1 VRVRLKRLYA
11 SILIPLVLF
20 PLLIVLNTVPTY
32 AETVYSGPNYSV
44 VYVKREFVVSNSTIL
59 SLKVASNGKPLE
71 YGYTLVG
78 ITINGA
84 VEVKRGRGF
93 GRVDI
98 DLSSYVVEVKKILER
113 SRASLQNSGVGL
125 LAFIVTMT
133 EESGEKY
140 ISTDVISIPI
150 IPGKVMGASIE
161 VNIEF
166 KPVFRVKYQAENST
180 KGPPLEP
187 LNTSPP
193 PRFDEYCRVTGN
205 KEECWYWQLDSTI
218 YASQQPEFI
227 PLSII
232 KLDPYDGDRVKIVEL
247 DHVIMLG
254 SGGVTKLGL
263 NIGMKIGSA
272 TTLYV
277 PGVGFII
284 QSSGSVETIYSYIC
298 KFYNRKIVNGLS
310 YCYDGLNN
318 KYLEF
323 QGPYG
328 EALLATGFDGY
339 IWLVKYKKIYEVC
352 WGASCSKYVIDEG
365 YAVFLV
371 PQFISNNRI
380 EGKYMLDDNLYDDDG
395 LLEAILDYFEGSMNI
410 TRDYLGWYGPQKF
423 WFTRANTIKIDSGS
437 THFAFPAIPVGAIIM
452 YILIKA
458 GISIPPAL
466 AAILPL
472 LVISIS
478 INVENVTF
486 YNYLATISF
495 ETEQSVYFNPYY
507 YKVQTYFVK
516 DANNYYAIPAI
527 FMDPYVW

>member
-1 VRVRLKRLYA
+1 LKRLYA

-32 AETVYSGPNYSV
+32 VETVYSGPNYSV
-44 VYVKREFVVSNSTIL
+44 VYVKRRFVASNSTIL
-59 SLKVASNGKPLE
+59 SLKVSSNGEPLE

-84 VEVKRGRGF
+84 VEIKRGRGF

-193 PRFDEYCRVTGN
+193 PLRFDEYCRVAGN

-218 YASQQPEFI
+218 YASQQPEFV
-227 PLSII
+227 PLTII
-232 KLDPYDGDRVKIVEL
+232 KLDPYDGDRVRTVDLNHAITL
-247 DHVIMLG
+247 D
-254 SGGVTKLGL
+254 SGGVGL
-263 NIGMKIGSA
+263 NIGMKIESA

-284 QSSGSVETIYSYIC
+284 QSSGSVGTIYSYSC
-298 KFYNRKIVNGLS
+298 RFYNRKIVNELS
-310 YCYDGLNN
+310 YCYDSLNN
-318 KYLEF
+318 KYLEL

-328 EALLATGFDGY
+328 AALLATGFDGY
-339 IWLVKYKKIYEVC
+339 IWLVKYKMIYEVC

-380 EGKYMLDDNLYDDDG
+380 EGKYMLDDNPYDDDG

-410 TRDYLGWYGPQKF
+410 TRDYLGRYGPRRF
-423 WFTRANTIKIDSGS
+423 WSTTADTIKIDSGS
-437 THFAFPAIPVGAIIM
+437 THSAFPAIPVGAIIK
-452 YILIKA
+452 YVLAKA
-458 GISIPPAL
+458 GISISPAL

-472 LVISIS
+472 LVVSIY
-478 INVENVTF
+478 TY
-486 YNYLATISF
+486 YNYLATITF
-495 ETEQSVYFNPYY
+495 ETVQDVYFNPYY
-507 YKVQTYFVK
+507 YKIQTYFVK
-516 DANNYYAIPAI
+516 DANNYYAIPVI
-527 FMDPYVW
+527 FMDPYVWDL